1 MKMLFRL
8 IVWGLDMKRDMEK
21 SHVGAYA
28 AQSAYFIILSFLPLI
43 IMVLSLIQYT
53 GIGKGE
59 LYGLIHNFIPLGFQ
73 SWLIGIT
80 DEMYSHTV
88 ATISVSAVVTAWSA
102 GKSFMALNRGMNS
115 ICKVEKNPNY
125 ILMRL
130 RGAVFAM
137 MFVVLIVATLLMVVF
152 GNSIHDLFAKYF
164 PFLAIFTRI
173 ILSFRMVLLL
183 ALFIG
188 FFALLYKVL
197 PNRKAG
203 YWEQLPGALFA
214 ALAWYL
220 FSFGFSI
227 YIQYGNA
234 FNMYGSLTTLVLLM
248 FWLYFVMYIVL
259 IGLEL
264 NDWLARRKYLTLPDS
279 VV

>member
-1 MKMLFRL
+1 MEWKMIRL
-8 IVWGLDMKRDMEK
+8 IAAVLDMKRDMEK

-43 IMVLSLIQYT
+43 ILLLSLIQYT
-53 GIGKGE
+53 GIGKAD
-59 LYGLIHNFIPLGFQ
+59 LYGLIQNFIPMNFQ

-80 DEMYSHTV
+80 DEMYSHTI
-88 ATISVSAVVTAWSA
+88 AAVSLSALVTVWSA

-115 ICKVEKNPNY
+115 ICRVERNPNY

-130 RGAVFAM
+130 RGAVFALI
-137 MFVVLIVATLLMVVF
+137 FVALIVATLVLIVF
-152 GNSIHDLFAKYF
+152 GNSIHELIERYF

-173 ILSFRMVLLL
+173 LLSFRLVLML
-183 ALFIG
+183 AVFTG
-188 FFALLYKVL
+188 FFAVLYKVL

-203 YWEQLPGALFA
+203 LIEQLPGAIFA
-214 ALAWYL
+214 ALGWYL

-227 YIQYGNA
+227 YIEYSNA

-259 IGLEL
+259 IGMEVNQWRIEQEYGRGL
-264 NDWLARRKYLTLPDS
+264 
-279 VV
+279 